1 MAGLLITSA
10 TLPFE
15 EYGHVILGG
24 PGPALA
30 YRVDQDRI
38 RICLDVPSS
47 VRPVAN
53 TARWIWEAF
62 SELVPASLREGLR
75 ESLESTPVAW
85 ARNSFRPRSY
95 EGAGVALIGDS
106 AGFFHPLTAMG
117 ITMSLLDAESAT
129 LADALE
135 HHSSRRARDSYV
147 PELLSNAIYQ
157 AFARTDRGSLAIR
170 ASILRTWRKSPV
182 QRARTMSLLA
192 AATTSSAEF
201 NRAFAAVAFD
211 AAVEALTS
219 DPRALPALAE
229 WLRWPCATL
238 CTDRG
243 DVRSRTVSW
252 AAPESW
258 SSSEWLR
265 ALATSKGELHAN

>member
-1 MAGLLITSA
+1 M
-10 TLPFE
+10 
-15 EYGHVILGG
+15 
-24 PGPALA
+24 
-30 YRVDQDRI
+30 
-38 RICLDVPSS
+38 
-47 VRPVAN
+47 N
-53 TARWIWEAF
+53 TARWIWESF

-95 EGAGVALIGDS
+95 EDPAVALIGDS

-129 LADALE
+129 LADTLE

-157 AFARTDRGSLAIR
+157 AFARSDRGSQAIR
-170 ASILRTWRKSPV
+170 ASILRTWRKNPV

-192 AATTSSAEF
+192 AATTSRAEF
-201 NRAFAAVAFD
+201 NRAFATVAFD
-211 AAVEALTS
+211 AAAQALTS
-219 DPRALPALAE
+219 DPRTLLALAE
-229 WLRWPCATL
+229 WLRWPCASL
-238 CTDRG
+238 CADRG

-258 SSSEWLR
+258 SSRQWLR
-265 ALATSKGELHAN
+265 ALATSKEELHAN